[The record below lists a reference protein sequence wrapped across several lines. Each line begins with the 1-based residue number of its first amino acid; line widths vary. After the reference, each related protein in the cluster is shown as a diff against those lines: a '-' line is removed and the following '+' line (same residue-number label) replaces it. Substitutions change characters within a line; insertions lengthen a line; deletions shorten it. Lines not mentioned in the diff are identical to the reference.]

1 MSRNFSA
8 WSLPPS
14 RSDTD
19 LESIVWVVRFKTG
32 DGAQEVEVQDVI
44 AAAGIRSR
52 RLTKQDWLQLV
63 LSPRAGS
70 GLVRQASGRLT

>member
-1 MSRNFSA
+1 MLRNFST
-8 WSLPPS
+8 WSLLPS
-14 RSDTD
+14 RSNTD

-52 RLTKQDWLQLV
+52 RLTKQDCLQLV
-63 LSPRAGS
+63 
-70 GLVRQASGRLT
+70 